1 MKRLLSFTL
10 ALCMVITSAVFTTA
24 HAAKVG
30 NTSISA
36 AGACVMDF
44 ETGDIL
50 YSYYGD
56 TPRVPASMTKI
67 MNLYC
72 VYEALA
78 NGEITLNTTV
88 PISKSVYNKSR
99 NGLYQSVLPLHYNT
113 TYTVDEMINVVIVH
127 SASGAAVALAEL
139 VGGGSEA
146 AFVSRMNNKAKEMG
160 INAYYYDS
168 CGIANN
174 QVSPIAMA
182 TLARNI
188 IKDYPDIL
196 TRSAKKSVYFH
207 GGNETNPIPSP
218 MKVELYRH
226 FIDIGAEAV
235 IAMHTHC
242 PQGYEMYNGKPIVY
256 SMGNFFFPAN
266 RSQLKSWNYG
276 YMAMVDF
283 TKDGTSLEIFPYK
296 FDYEGHYILEGEEK
310 EHFLKYIEVLNK
322 TFEDEE
328 ELQKWFD
335 AWCTTQIHYANALTT
350 YKEEILTSNI
360 QSENTRAK
368 NVFNCE
374 AHNEVVR
381 NILNMAY
388 ECRFEEAKERV
399 PLIKKLQEVELM

>member
-1 MKRLLSFTL
+1 MKVIFAADMSFNYLEGFPGKEKAHDSLKGAAEIFKKADFKVVNLENVFGNREDGNPIVKSGPNLISDDNFIEYIHALKPDVVGL
-10 ALCMVITSAVFTTA
+10 ANNHTKDFDEDIMFHTIDMLKKSDYQVMGAGKNLDDAYAPAVVSKDGIEVAVIAVCENEFG
-24 HAAKVG
+24 AAKINESG
-30 NTSISA
+30 T
-36 AGACVMDF
+36 AGYKLGYVTR
-44 ETGDIL
+44 EIL
-50 YSYYGD
+50 
-56 TPRVPASMTKI
+56 K
-67 MNLYC
+67 
-72 VYEALA
+72 AL
-78 NGEITLNTTV
+78 
-88 PISKSVYNKSR
+88 
-99 NGLYQSVLPLHYNT
+99 
-113 TYTVDEMINVVIVH
+113 
-127 SASGAAVALAEL
+127 
-139 VGGGSEA
+139 
-146 AFVSRMNNKAKEMG
+146 
-160 INAYYYDS
+160 
-168 CGIANN
+168 
-174 QVSPIAMA
+174 
-182 TLARNI
+182 
-188 IKDYPDIL
+188 KDG
-196 TRSAKKSVYFH
+196 KKPVVYFH

-266 RSQLKSWNYG
+266 RSALKSWNYG

-283 TKDGTSLEIFPYK
+283 TKDGTSLEIFPYR

-310 EHFLKYIEVLNK
+310 EHFLKYMEVLNK

-335 AWCTTQIHYANALTT
+335 AWCTTQLHYANALTS
-350 YKEEILTSNI
+350 YKEEILTSNV

-399 PLIKKLQEVELM
+399 PLIKKLQEIEF

>member
-1 MKRLLSFTL
+1 MLNLENIFGIREENEPIIKAGPNLISEDRFINYINALSP
-10 ALCMVITSAVFTTA
+10 TA
-24 HAAKVG
+24 IG
-30 NTSISA
+30 
-36 AGACVMDF
+36 
-44 ETGDIL
+44 
-50 YSYYGD
+50 
-56 TPRVPASMTKI
+56 
-67 MNLYC
+67 
-72 VYEALA
+72 LA
-78 NGEITLNTTV
+78 NNHTKDFGEPAMLHTLELLRGEGYTCIGAGKNIDEAYLPAEFSKDGISVSVIAVCENEFGIADREVSGTAGYNITRVTKA
-88 PISKSVYNKSR
+88 IFS
-99 NGLYQSVLPLHYNT
+99 
-113 TYTVDEMINVVIVH
+113 
-127 SASGAAVALAEL
+127 
-139 VGGGSEA
+139 
-146 AFVSRMNNKAKEMG
+146 AKEKG
-160 INAYYYDS
+160 S
-168 CGIANN
+168 L
-174 QVSPIAMA
+174 PI
-182 TLARNI
+182 I
-188 IKDYPDIL
+188 
-196 TRSAKKSVYFH
+196 YFH
-207 GGNETNPIPSP
+207 GGNEINPFPSP
-218 MKVELYRH
+218 GKIDLYRH
-226 FIDIGAEAV
+226 FIDIGAVAV

-242 PQGYEMYNGKPIVY
+242 PQGYEIYDGKPIVY

-335 AWCTTQIHYANALTT
+335 AWCTTQLHYANALTS
-350 YKEEILTSNI
+350 YKEEILTSNV

-399 PLIKKLQEVELM
+399 PLIKKLQEIEF

>member
-1 MKRLLSFTL
+1 MKVIFAADMSFNYLEGFPGKDKAHDSLKGAAEIFKKADFKVVNLENVFGNREDGNPIAKSGPNLISDDNFIEYIHALKPDVVGL
-10 ALCMVITSAVFTTA
+10 ANNHTKDFDEDIMFHTIDMLKKSDYQVMGAGKNLDEAYAPAVVSKDGIEVAVIAVCENEFG
-24 HAAKVG
+24 AAKINESG
-30 NTSISA
+30 T
-36 AGACVMDF
+36 AGYKLGYVTR
-44 ETGDIL
+44 EIL
-50 YSYYGD
+50 
-56 TPRVPASMTKI
+56 K
-67 MNLYC
+67 
-72 VYEALA
+72 AL
-78 NGEITLNTTV
+78 
-88 PISKSVYNKSR
+88 
-99 NGLYQSVLPLHYNT
+99 
-113 TYTVDEMINVVIVH
+113 
-127 SASGAAVALAEL
+127 
-139 VGGGSEA
+139 
-146 AFVSRMNNKAKEMG
+146 
-160 INAYYYDS
+160 
-168 CGIANN
+168 
-174 QVSPIAMA
+174 
-182 TLARNI
+182 
-188 IKDYPDIL
+188 KDG
-196 TRSAKKSVYFH
+196 KKPVVYFH

-266 RSQLKSWNYG
+266 RSALKSWNYG

-335 AWCTTQIHYANALTT
+335 AWCTTQLHYANALTS
-350 YKEEILTSNI
+350 YKEEILTSNV

-399 PLIKKLQEVELM
+399 PLIKKLQEIEF

>member
-1 MKRLLSFTL
+1 MKVIFAADMSFNYLEGFPGKDKAHDSLKGAAEIFKKADFKVVNLENVFGNREDGNPIVKSGPNLISDDNFIEYIHALKPDVVGL
-10 ALCMVITSAVFTTA
+10 ANNHTKDFDEDIMFHTIDMLKKSDYQVMGAGKNLDDAYAPAVVSKDGIEVAVIAVCENEFG
-24 HAAKVG
+24 AAKINESG
-30 NTSISA
+30 T
-36 AGACVMDF
+36 AGYKLGYVTK
-44 ETGDIL
+44 EIL
-50 YSYYGD
+50 
-56 TPRVPASMTKI
+56 K
-67 MNLYC
+67 
-72 VYEALA
+72 AL
-78 NGEITLNTTV
+78 
-88 PISKSVYNKSR
+88 
-99 NGLYQSVLPLHYNT
+99 
-113 TYTVDEMINVVIVH
+113 
-127 SASGAAVALAEL
+127 
-139 VGGGSEA
+139 
-146 AFVSRMNNKAKEMG
+146 
-160 INAYYYDS
+160 
-168 CGIANN
+168 
-174 QVSPIAMA
+174 
-182 TLARNI
+182 
-188 IKDYPDIL
+188 KDG
-196 TRSAKKSVYFH
+196 KKPVVYFH

-266 RSQLKSWNYG
+266 RSALKSWNYG

-310 EHFLKYIEVLNK
+310 EHFLKYMEVLNK

-335 AWCTTQIHYANALTT
+335 AWCTTQLHYANALTS
-350 YKEEILTSNI
+350 YKEEILTSNV

-399 PLIKKLQEVELM
+399 PLIKKLQEIEF

>member
-1 MKRLLSFTL
+1 MKVIFAADMSFNYLEGFPGKDKAHDSLKGAAEIFKKADFKVVNLENVFGNREDGNPIVKSGPNLISDDNFIEYIHALKPDVVGL
-10 ALCMVITSAVFTTA
+10 ANNHTKDFDEDIMFHTIDMLKKSDYQVMGAGKNLDDAYAPAVVSKDGIEVAVIAVCENEFG
-24 HAAKVG
+24 AAKINESG
-30 NTSISA
+30 T
-36 AGACVMDF
+36 AGYKLGYVTR
-44 ETGDIL
+44 EIL
-50 YSYYGD
+50 
-56 TPRVPASMTKI
+56 K
-67 MNLYC
+67 
-72 VYEALA
+72 AL
-78 NGEITLNTTV
+78 
-88 PISKSVYNKSR
+88 
-99 NGLYQSVLPLHYNT
+99 
-113 TYTVDEMINVVIVH
+113 
-127 SASGAAVALAEL
+127 
-139 VGGGSEA
+139 
-146 AFVSRMNNKAKEMG
+146 
-160 INAYYYDS
+160 
-168 CGIANN
+168 
-174 QVSPIAMA
+174 
-182 TLARNI
+182 
-188 IKDYPDIL
+188 KDG
-196 TRSAKKSVYFH
+196 KKPVVYFH

-266 RSQLKSWNYG
+266 RSALKSWNYG

-283 TKDGTSLEIFPYK
+283 TKDGTSLEIFPYR

-310 EHFLKYIEVLNK
+310 EHFLKYMEVLNK

-335 AWCTTQIHYANALTT
+335 AWCTTQLHYANALTS
-350 YKEEILTSNI
+350 YKEEILTSNV

-399 PLIKKLQEVELM
+399 PLIKKLQEIEF

>member
-1 MKRLLSFTL
+1 MKVIFAADMSFNYLEGFPGKDKAHDSLKGAAEIFKKADFKVVNLENVFGNREDGNPIVKSGPNLISDDNFIEYIHALKPDVVGL
-10 ALCMVITSAVFTTA
+10 ANNHTKDFDEDIMFHTIDMLKKSDYQVMGAGKNLDDAYAPAVVSKDGIEVAVIAVCENEFG
-24 HAAKVG
+24 AAKINESG
-30 NTSISA
+30 T
-36 AGACVMDF
+36 AGYKLGYVTR
-44 ETGDIL
+44 EIL
-50 YSYYGD
+50 
-56 TPRVPASMTKI
+56 K
-67 MNLYC
+67 
-72 VYEALA
+72 AL
-78 NGEITLNTTV
+78 
-88 PISKSVYNKSR
+88 
-99 NGLYQSVLPLHYNT
+99 
-113 TYTVDEMINVVIVH
+113 
-127 SASGAAVALAEL
+127 
-139 VGGGSEA
+139 
-146 AFVSRMNNKAKEMG
+146 
-160 INAYYYDS
+160 
-168 CGIANN
+168 
-174 QVSPIAMA
+174 
-182 TLARNI
+182 
-188 IKDYPDIL
+188 KDG
-196 TRSAKKSVYFH
+196 KKPVVYFH

-266 RSQLKSWNYG
+266 RSALKSWNYG

-283 TKDGTSLEIFPYK
+283 TKDGTSLEIFPYR

-335 AWCTTQIHYANALTT
+335 AWCTTQLHYANALTS
-350 YKEEILTSNI
+350 YKEEILTSNV

-399 PLIKKLQEVELM
+399 PLIKKLQEIELI

>member
-1 MKRLLSFTL
+1 MKVIFAADMSFNYLEGFPGKDKAHDSLKGAAEIFKKADFKVVNLENVFGNKEDGNPIAKSGPNLISDDNFIEYIHALKPDVVGL
-10 ALCMVITSAVFTTA
+10 ANNHTKDFDEDIMFHTIDMLKKSDYQVMGAGKNLDDAYAPAVVSKDGIEVAVIAVCENEFG
-24 HAAKVG
+24 AAKINESG
-30 NTSISA
+30 T
-36 AGACVMDF
+36 AGYKLGYVTR
-44 ETGDIL
+44 EIL
-50 YSYYGD
+50 
-56 TPRVPASMTKI
+56 K
-67 MNLYC
+67 
-72 VYEALA
+72 AL
-78 NGEITLNTTV
+78 
-88 PISKSVYNKSR
+88 
-99 NGLYQSVLPLHYNT
+99 
-113 TYTVDEMINVVIVH
+113 
-127 SASGAAVALAEL
+127 
-139 VGGGSEA
+139 
-146 AFVSRMNNKAKEMG
+146 
-160 INAYYYDS
+160 
-168 CGIANN
+168 
-174 QVSPIAMA
+174 
-182 TLARNI
+182 
-188 IKDYPDIL
+188 KDG
-196 TRSAKKSVYFH
+196 KKPVVYFH

-266 RSQLKSWNYG
+266 RSALKSWNYG

-283 TKDGTSLEIFPYK
+283 TKEGTSLEIFPYK

-335 AWCTTQIHYANALTT
+335 AWCTTQLHYANALTS
-350 YKEEILTSNI
+350 YKEEILTSNV

-399 PLIKKLQEVELM
+399 PLIKKLQEIEF

>member
-1 MKRLLSFTL
+1 MKVIFAADMSFNYLEGFPGKDKAHDSLKGAAEIFKKADFKVVNLENVFGNREDGNPIVKSGPNLISDDNFIEYIHALKPDVVGL
-10 ALCMVITSAVFTTA
+10 ANNHTKDFDEDIMFHTIDMLKKSDYQVMGAGKNLDDAYAPAVVSKDGIEVAVIAVCENEFG
-24 HAAKVG
+24 AAKINESG
-30 NTSISA
+30 T
-36 AGACVMDF
+36 AGYKLGYVTR
-44 ETGDIL
+44 EIL
-50 YSYYGD
+50 
-56 TPRVPASMTKI
+56 K
-67 MNLYC
+67 
-72 VYEALA
+72 AL
-78 NGEITLNTTV
+78 
-88 PISKSVYNKSR
+88 
-99 NGLYQSVLPLHYNT
+99 
-113 TYTVDEMINVVIVH
+113 
-127 SASGAAVALAEL
+127 
-139 VGGGSEA
+139 
-146 AFVSRMNNKAKEMG
+146 
-160 INAYYYDS
+160 
-168 CGIANN
+168 
-174 QVSPIAMA
+174 
-182 TLARNI
+182 
-188 IKDYPDIL
+188 KDG
-196 TRSAKKSVYFH
+196 KKPVVYFH

-266 RSQLKSWNYG
+266 RSALKSWNYG

-283 TKDGTSLEIFPYK
+283 TKDGTSLEIFPYR

-335 AWCTTQIHYANALTT
+335 AWCTTQLHYANALTS
-350 YKEEILTSNI
+350 YKEEILTSNV

-399 PLIKKLQEVELM
+399 PLIKKLQEIEF

>member
-1 MKRLLSFTL
+1 
-10 ALCMVITSAVFTTA
+10 
-24 HAAKVG
+24 
-30 NTSISA
+30 
-36 AGACVMDF
+36 
-44 ETGDIL
+44 
-50 YSYYGD
+50 
-56 TPRVPASMTKI
+56 
-67 MNLYC
+67 
-72 VYEALA
+72 
-78 NGEITLNTTV
+78 
-88 PISKSVYNKSR
+88 
-99 NGLYQSVLPLHYNT
+99 
-113 TYTVDEMINVVIVH
+113 
-127 SASGAAVALAEL
+127 
-139 VGGGSEA
+139 
-146 AFVSRMNNKAKEMG
+146 
-160 INAYYYDS
+160 
-168 CGIANN
+168 
-174 QVSPIAMA
+174 
-182 TLARNI
+182 
-188 IKDYPDIL
+188 
-196 TRSAKKSVYFH
+196 
-207 GGNETNPIPSP
+207 

-266 RSQLKSWNYG
+266 RSALKSWNYG

-283 TKDGTSLEIFPYK
+283 TKEGTSLEIFPYR

-310 EHFLKYIEVLNK
+310 EHFLKYIKVLNK

-335 AWCTTQIHYANALTT
+335 AWCTTQLHYANALTS
-350 YKEEILTSNI
+350 YKEEILTSNV

-399 PLIKKLQEVELM
+399 PLIKKLQEIEF